1 MTPALQHLINT
12 RAHPSEFHR
21 QALQDGYLPMRGYGF
36 LKCLQ
41 GETTIQEV
49 LSVTASE
56 RSFAE
61 AKPTLKPNAPASR
74 ALVAAA
80 P

>member
-1 MTPALQHLINT
+1 
-12 RAHPSEFHR
+12 
-21 QALQDGYLPMRGYGF
+21 
-36 LKCLQ
+36 LQ

-74 ALVAAA
+74 AMVAAA